1 MKRFGVAVV
10 FFIGVLVGGVST
22 RFAQASSAPR
32 AASDRVFELRT
43 YTVAEGQ
50 LAALNGR
57 FREHT
62 TRLFAQHGM
71 TNIGYWT
78 PVDTPFVGT
87 TLTYLLAYPNRD
99 AATQSWRAFRADT
112 TWQRVRAATEAA
124 GLRVLRVESRF
135 MTPTD
140 YSTMRE

>member
-1 MKRFGVAVV
+1 MRRIGVAVA
-10 FFIGVLVGGVST
+10 FFIGVMVGGVSI
-22 RFAQASSAPR
+22 RLAQASAPPR
-32 AASDRVFELRT
+32 ELADRVFELRT

-50 LAALNGR
+50 LPALNGR
-57 FREHT
+57 FRDHT

-78 PVDTPFVGT
+78 PLDTPLVGT
-87 TLTYLLAYPNRD
+87 TLTYVLAYPSRE
-99 AATQSWRAFRADT
+99 AATRSWQAFRADT

-135 MTPTD
+135 LTPTD
-140 YSTMRE
+140 YSALR